1 MHTLLIFAFC
11 NVDDVTWG
19 TKGLGDVGG
28 KKKYYK
34 QKVGFVGTWLAGNVF
49 AAWLF
54 ITLNEAFS
62 NRGYVVYIIGGYA
75 SLISF
80 FKITLGTFNHL

>member
-1 MHTLLIFAFC
+1 MIACNLGLIVLIVVLHFVEPYRVWDIMRCTGSYLYYQTAYMHTLLIFAFC

-34 QKVGFVGTWLAGNVF
+34 
-49 AAWLF
+49 
-54 ITLNEAFS
+54 
-62 NRGYVVYIIGGYA
+62 
-75 SLISF
+75 
-80 FKITLGTFNHL
+80 